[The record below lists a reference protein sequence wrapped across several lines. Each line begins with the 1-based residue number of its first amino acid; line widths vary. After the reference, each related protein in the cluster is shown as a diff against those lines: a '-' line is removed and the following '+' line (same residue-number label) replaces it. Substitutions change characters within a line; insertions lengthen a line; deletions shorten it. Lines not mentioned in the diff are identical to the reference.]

1 MRLTRRKMRARREN
15 VSPSCSNAREPT
27 SFFRSYAQ
35 AFLSYI
41 DMTSSLRKRA
51 AEADVGKV
59 RVWVRKL
66 SRIDAKAMADVGITK
81 VGAAANDAL

>member
-27 SFFRSYAQ
+27 SFFRSKARP
-35 AFLSYI
+35 FPPYI
-41 DMTSSLRKRA
+41 DMTNSLRERA
-51 AEADVGKV
+51 AEADVGKA

-66 SRIDAKAMADVGITK
+66 SRIDAKAMADLGVTE